1 MRHDL
6 ISRTHIWLPP
16 VVGTTWVV
24 PTTEGFLLR
33 EVISVFG
40 GVFHL
45 LSVPGRLQAF
55 YFCIPFV
62 RIELLHFGQLCGFT
76 TLLWIYHFIWLG
88 IGYGFFKF
96 LPRRL
101 GQSASL

>member
-33 EVISVFG
+33 EVISIFG

-62 RIELLHFGQLCGFT
+62 RIELLHFGSYVVLPHYYGFT
-76 TLLWIYHFIWLG
+76 TLFGLG
-88 IGYGFFKF
+88 
-96 LPRRL
+96 
-101 GQSASL
+101 